1 MTTPSPNKHT
11 EFYQLLVTFL
21 GQLKIVFPAHEGI
34 NHAHQALG
42 MFSLETFHPMM
53 SKNWYDTAK
62 PILKEIMARNVDI
75 VATAFNESSVE
86 VIANIKAGDI
96 LLDDDVDQDTK
107 DTIWAYIDQLTA
119 LSCICHDQP
128 AQAQATDGKPRMA
141 RPEEVRV
148 APPAAAPTGQ
158 KKPDFKGMIQTAL
171 KSLPDLA
178 KGANEALKES
188 GIAGSGDNPLGDIMK
203 QLMNP
208 DSLQEGPLQNMLA
221 NLAGGQPSGAMQEGS
236 ADGAAGSDQA
246 EIAAKLARLQ
256 KYERAMKKKRE
267 KRQGKSG

>member
-1 MTTPSPNKHT
+1 MAAVPNKHT

-21 GQLKIVFPAHEGI
+21 GQLKIVFPDHEGI
-34 NHAHQALG
+34 TNAHQALG
-42 MFSLETFHPMM
+42 MFSMETFHPMM

-62 PILKEIMARNVDI
+62 PIVKEIMARNVDI

-96 LLDDDVDQDTK
+96 LLDDDVDDDTK
-107 DTIWAYIDQLTA
+107 ETIWAYIDQLTA
-119 LSCICHDQP
+119 LACICHEQP
-128 AQAQATDGKPRMA
+128 AQPTGEGAGKPRMA
-141 RPEEVRV
+141 RPEEVRSV
-148 APPAAAPTGQ
+148 APPPAAPGAQ
-158 KKPDFKGMIQTAL
+158 QKPDFKNMIQMAI

-188 GIAGSGDNPLGDIMK
+188 GIAGSGDNPLGDLMK
-203 QLMNP
+203 GLMNP

-221 NLAGGQPSGAMQEGS
+221 NLAGGQPSGAMEEGGGDTGQS
-236 ADGAAGSDQA
+236 
-246 EIAAKLARLQ
+246 EIAAKLARLE

-267 KRQGKSG
+267 KRTGKSQ